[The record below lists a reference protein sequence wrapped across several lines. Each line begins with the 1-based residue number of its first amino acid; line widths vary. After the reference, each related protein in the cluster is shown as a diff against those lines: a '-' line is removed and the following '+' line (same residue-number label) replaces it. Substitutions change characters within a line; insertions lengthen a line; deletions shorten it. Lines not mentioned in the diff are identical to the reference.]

1 MFVEIPQQEILMILG
16 AFLIGWILS
25 SINSRL
31 AGRSRA
37 KKRDPRD
44 DRIRSLEAEHRV
56 AQTDAESLRDTVVKL
71 KSELE
76 DVSDGVDKRDSVISH
91 QQERMEEMKKDLKE
105 SVLKTR
111 ELRHELS
118 NRAAENVHAEVK
130 LREVET
136 ELSVAQ
142 ASSDMIAT
150 GVLDYAL
157 APGNDD
163 SDEGAADA
171 VEDGDEPDVSKA
183 AT

>member
-1 MFVEIPQQEILMILG
+1 MILG
-16 AFLIGWILS
+16 AFLLGWILS

-31 AGRSRA
+31 ADRQRA

-56 AQTDAESLRDTVVKL
+56 AQSDAESLRDTVVKL

-76 DVSDGVDKRDSVISH
+76 DIAEGAEKRDNVITH
-91 QQERMEEMKKDLKE
+91 QQERMEELKKDLKE

-118 NRAAENVHAEVK
+118 DRAAENVHAEAK

-142 ASSDMIAT
+142 ASSDLIAT
-150 GVLDYAL
+150 GVLDYKL
-157 APGNDD
+157 APGNEELGSEEEASSD
-163 SDEGAADA
+163 S
-171 VEDGDEPDVSKA
+171 DEPDVSKA

>member
-1 MFVEIPQQEILMILG
+1 MFVEIPHQQILMILG

-31 AGRSRA
+31 ADRQRA
-37 KKRDPRD
+37 RKRDPRD
-44 DRIRSLEAEHRV
+44 DRIRALEAEHRI
-56 AQTDAESLRDTVVKL
+56 AQSDANSLRDTVVKL
-71 KSELE
+71 KSEIDE
-76 DVSDGVDKRDSVISH
+76 IAEGVEKRDNVITH
-91 QQERMEEMKKDLKE
+91 QQERMEELKRDLKE

-118 NRAAENVHAEVK
+118 DRAAESVHAEAK
-130 LREVET
+130 QRELET

-150 GVLDYAL
+150 GVLDYSL

-163 SDEGAADA
+163 AEPKDA
-171 VEDGDEPDVSKA
+171 GENAGEPDVSKA